1 LRHSTSDHPTSDQE
15 VVGMTD
21 RERQV
26 TRTFVALADTLVDD
40 YDVADLLHTLV
51 RRCVELLDV
60 AAAGLMLVDER
71 GSLQV
76 LASST
81 EQARLLELFQL
92 GIDEG
97 PCVDCFG
104 GGAAVLVADVAEQAA
119 RWPRFAAEAARQG
132 FASVHALPMRL
143 RKQTIGAL
151 NLFGARP
158 GELGEDDVSLAQGLA
173 DTATIGILQERAIR
187 HGETMSEQLQTALNS
202 RVTIEQAKGVL
213 AVTGRLTMDDAFTA
227 LRGYAR
233 GNNLLLSDVARALA
247 ERALDPTVVLAR
259 RTRTP

>member
-1 LRHSTSDHPTSDQE
+1 
-15 VVGMTD
+15 MAD

-26 TRTFVALADTLVDD
+26 TRTFVVLADTLVDD

-60 AAAGLMLVDER
+60 AAAGLTLADER
-71 GSLQV
+71 GGRQV

-97 PCVDCFG
+97 PCVECF
-104 GGAAVLVADVAEQAA
+104 ANRAPVLVADIAAESA

-143 RKQTIGAL
+143 RKQAIGAL
-151 NLFGARP
+151 NLFGAQP
-158 GELGEDDVSLAQGLA
+158 GALGSGDVDLAQGLA

-187 HGETMSEQLQTALNS
+187 HGEMMSEQLQTALNS

-213 AVTGRLTMDDAFTA
+213 AVTGRLSMDEAFAA
-227 LRGYAR
+227 LRDYAR
-233 GNNLLLSDVARALA
+233 NHNLLLGEVARGLT
-247 ERALDPTVVLAR
+247 ERTLDPALVL
-259 RTRTP
+259 TRPSRKL

>member
-1 LRHSTSDHPTSDQE
+1 M
-15 VVGMTD
+15 GD

-40 YDVADLLHTLV
+40 FDVADLLHTLV

-60 AAAGLMLVDER
+60 AAAGLTLVDER
-71 GSLQV
+71 GGLQV

-92 GIDEG
+92 SIDEG
-97 PCVDCFG
+97 PCVECF
-104 GGAAVLVADVAEQAA
+104 ATQSPVLVADIAAETA
-119 RWPRFAAEAARQG
+119 RWPRFASEASRQG

-143 RKQTIGAL
+143 RKQIVGAL
-151 NLFGARP
+151 NLFGTRP
-158 GELGEDDVSLAQGLA
+158 GELGADDVDLAQGLA

-187 HGETMSEQLQTALNS
+187 HGETISEQLQTALNS

-213 AVTGRLTMDDAFTA
+213 AVTGRLSMDDAFTA
-227 LRGYAR
+227 LRRYAR
-233 GNNLLLSDVARALA
+233 GHNLLLGEVARGIA
-247 ERALDPTVVLAR
+247 ERRLDPALVLAR
-259 RTRTP
+259 QDRKP

>member
-1 LRHSTSDHPTSDQE
+1 
-15 VVGMTD
+15 MAD

-40 YDVADLLHTLV
+40 FDVADLLHTLV
-51 RRCVELLDV
+51 RRCVDLLDV
-60 AAAGLMLVDER
+60 AAAGLTLVDER

-92 GIDEG
+92 NSDEG
-97 PCVDCFG
+97 PCVECFTG
-104 GGAAVLVADVAEQAA
+104 RTPVLVADVAAQAG
-119 RWPRFAAEAARQG
+119 RWPRFAAEASRQG

-158 GELGEDDVSLAQGLA
+158 GELPADDVDLAQGLA

-187 HGETMSEQLQTALNS
+187 YGETMSEQLQTALNS

-213 AVTGRLTMDDAFTA
+213 AVTGGLSMDDAFVA

-233 GNNLLLSDVARALA
+233 SNSLRLSDVARALA
-247 ERALDPTVVLAR
+247 ERALDPGLVLAR
-259 RTRTP
+259 PGRKA

>member
-1 LRHSTSDHPTSDQE
+1 
-15 VVGMTD
+15 MAD

-26 TRTFVALADTLVDD
+26 TRTFVALADTLVDNF
-40 YDVADLLHTLV
+40 DVADLLHTLV

-60 AAAGLMLVDER
+60 AAAGLTLADER

-97 PCVDCFG
+97 PCVECFSSR
-104 GGAAVLVADVAEQAA
+104 APVLVADITAEGA

-132 FASVHALPMRL
+132 FASVHSMPMRL

-151 NLFGARP
+151 NLFGTLP
-158 GELGEDDVSLAQGLA
+158 GELGADDIDLAQGLA

-187 HGETMSEQLQTALNS
+187 HEEMMSEQLQTALNS

-213 AVTGRLTMDDAFTA
+213 AVTGQLGMDDAFVA
-227 LRGYAR
+227 LRSYAR
-233 GNNLLLSDVARALA
+233 SHNVLLGEVARGLA
-247 ERALDPTVVLAR
+247 ERTLDPAVVLAPR
-259 RTRTP
+259 RRNP

>member
-1 LRHSTSDHPTSDQE
+1 
-15 VVGMTD
+15 MAD

-40 YDVADLLHTLV
+40 FDVAELLHTLV
-51 RRCVELLDV
+51 RSCVNLLDV
-60 AAAGLMLVDER
+60 AAAGLTLVDER

-97 PCVDCFG
+97 PCVECF
-104 GGAAVLVADVAEQAA
+104 ATRAPVLVADLAEESA
-119 RWPRFAAEAARQG
+119 RWPRFAAEASRQG

-143 RKQTIGAL
+143 RKQIVGAL
-151 NLFGARP
+151 NLFGERP
-158 GELGEDDVSLAQGLA
+158 GELGADDVDLAQGLA
-173 DTATIGILQERAIR
+173 DTATIGILQERAVR
-187 HGETMSEQLQTALNS
+187 HGETLSEQLQTALNS

-213 AVTGRLTMDDAFTA
+213 AVTGGLGMDGAFTA

-233 GNNLLLSDVARALA
+233 SHNLMLGDVARAIA
-247 ERALDPTVVLAR
+247 ERDLDPALVLPR
-259 RTRTP
+259 RNRTP

>member
-1 LRHSTSDHPTSDQE
+1 
-15 VVGMTD
+15 MAD

-40 YDVADLLHTLV
+40 FDVADLLHTLV
-51 RRCVELLDV
+51 RRCVDLLDV
-60 AAAGLMLVDER
+60 AAAGLTLVDER

-97 PCVDCFG
+97 PCVECF
-104 GGAAVLVADVAEQAA
+104 ASRTPVLVADIAA
-119 RWPRFAAEAARQG
+119 AAGRWPRFAAEAAREG

-151 NLFGARP
+151 NLFGAHP
-158 GELGEDDVSLAQGLA
+158 GELAADDVYLAQGLA
-173 DTATIGILQERAIR
+173 DTATIGILQERAVR

-213 AVTGRLTMDDAFTA
+213 AVTGGLTMDDAFAA

-233 GNNLLLSDVARALA
+233 NNGLRLSDVARALA
-247 ERALDPTVVLAR
+247 ERALDPALVLAR
-259 RTRTP
+259 RKA

>member
-1 LRHSTSDHPTSDQE
+1 
-15 VVGMTD
+15 MAD

-40 YDVADLLHTLV
+40 FDVADLLHTLV
-51 RRCVELLDV
+51 LRCVDLLDV
-60 AAAGLMLVDER
+60 AAAGLTLVDER

-92 GIDEG
+92 SIDEG
-97 PCVDCFG
+97 PCVECFAG
-104 GGAAVLVADVAEQAA
+104 HAPVFVADVAAQAT

-151 NLFGARP
+151 NLFGTRP
-158 GELGEDDVSLAQGLA
+158 GDLRPDDVDLAQGLA
-173 DTATIGILQERAIR
+173 DTATIGILQERAVR

-213 AVTGRLTMDDAFTA
+213 AVTGGLTMDGAFGA

-233 GNNLLLSDVARALA
+233 SNSLRLSDVARALA
-247 ERALDPTVVLAR
+247 ERALDPAIVLAR
-259 RTRTP
+259 QSRR

>member
-1 LRHSTSDHPTSDQE
+1 
-15 VVGMTD
+15 MAD

-40 YDVADLLHTLV
+40 FDVADLLHTLV

-60 AAAGLMLVDER
+60 AAAGLTLVDER

-92 GIDEG
+92 SSDEG
-97 PCVDCFG
+97 PCVDCFASG
-104 GGAAVLVADVAEQAA
+104 VPVLVADVAAQAGQ
-119 RWPRFAAEAARQG
+119 WPRFAAEAARQEY
-132 FASVHALPMRL
+132 ASVHALPMRL

-158 GELGEDDVSLAQGLA
+158 GRLSADDVDLAQGLA

-213 AVTGRLTMDDAFTA
+213 AVTGGLSMDDAFVA
-227 LRGYAR
+227 LRGYSR
-233 GNNLLLSDVARALA
+233 GHNLRLSDVARAIA
-247 ERALDPTVVLAR
+247 ERTLDPGLVLAR
-259 RTRTP
+259 PSRKV

>member
-1 LRHSTSDHPTSDQE
+1 
-15 VVGMTD
+15 MAD

-40 YDVADLLHTLV
+40 FDVADLLHTLV
-51 RRCVELLDV
+51 RRCVDLLDV
-60 AAAGLMLVDER
+60 AAAGLTLVDER

-97 PCVDCFG
+97 PCVECF
-104 GGAAVLVADVAEQAA
+104 ASRTPVLVADIAAEAG
-119 RWPRFAAEAARQG
+119 RWPRFAAEAAREG

-158 GELGEDDVSLAQGLA
+158 GELGADDVYLAQGLA

-213 AVTGRLTMDDAFTA
+213 AVTGGLTMDDAFAA

-233 GNNLLLSDVARALA
+233 NNGLRLSDVARALA
-247 ERALDPTVVLAR
+247 ERALDPGLVLAR
-259 RTRTP
+259 RKA

>member
-1 LRHSTSDHPTSDQE
+1 MP
-15 VVGMTD
+15 D

-40 YDVADLLHTLV
+40 FDVADLLHTLV
-51 RRCVELLDV
+51 RRCVDLLDV
-60 AAAGLMLVDER
+60 AAAGLTLVDER

-92 GIDEG
+92 SSDEG
-97 PCVDCFG
+97 PCVECF
-104 GGAAVLVADVAEQAA
+104 ASRTPVLVADVAAQAA
-119 RWPRFAAEAARQG
+119 RWPRFAAEAGRQG

-151 NLFGARP
+151 NLFGSRP
-158 GELGEDDVSLAQGLA
+158 GELGADDVYLAQGLA
-173 DTATIGILQERAIR
+173 DTATIGILQERAVR
-187 HGETMSEQLQTALNS
+187 QGETMSEQLQTALNS

-213 AVTGRLTMDDAFTA
+213 AVTGGLTMDDAFAA

-233 GNNLLLSDVARALA
+233 SNNLRLSDVARALA
-247 ERALDPTVVLAR
+247 ERALDPGLVLAR
-259 RTRTP
+259 RKA

>member
-1 LRHSTSDHPTSDQE
+1 M
-15 VVGMTD
+15 VAMAD

-60 AAAGLMLVDER
+60 AAAGLTLVDER

-92 GIDEG
+92 SIDEG
-97 PCVDCFG
+97 PCVECF
-104 GGAAVLVADVAEQAA
+104 ATRAPVLVADVAAEAT
-119 RWPRFAAEAARQG
+119 RWPRFAAEASRQG

-143 RKQTIGAL
+143 RKQIVGAL
-151 NLFGARP
+151 NLFGARS
-158 GELGEDDVSLAQGLA
+158 GELGPDDVHLAQGLA

-213 AVTGRLTMDDAFTA
+213 AVTGRLSMDDAFTA

-233 GNNLLLSDVARALA
+233 SHNLLLGEVARGLA
-247 ERALDPTVVLAR
+247 ERQLDPALVLAR
-259 RTRTP
+259 YEGKT

>member
-1 LRHSTSDHPTSDQE
+1 
-15 VVGMTD
+15 MAD

-40 YDVADLLHTLV
+40 FDVADLLHTLV
-51 RRCVELLDV
+51 LRCVDLLDV
-60 AAAGLMLVDER
+60 AAAGLTLVDER

-92 GIDEG
+92 SSDEG
-97 PCVDCFG
+97 PCVECFAG
-104 GGAAVLVADVAEQAA
+104 HAPVLVADVAAQAA
-119 RWPRFAAEAARQG
+119 RWPRFAAEAAHQG

-143 RKQTIGAL
+143 RRQTIGAL
-151 NLFGARP
+151 NLFGTRP
-158 GELGEDDVSLAQGLA
+158 GELGSDDVDLAQGLA
-173 DTATIGILQERAIR
+173 DTATIGILQERAVR

-213 AVTGRLTMDDAFTA
+213 AVTGGLTMDGAFGA

-233 GNNLLLSDVARALA
+233 SNSLRLSDVARALA
-247 ERALDPTVVLAR
+247 ERALDPAIVLAR
-259 RTRTP
+259 QARR

>member
-1 LRHSTSDHPTSDQE
+1 M
-15 VVGMTD
+15 VAMAD

-40 YDVADLLHTLV
+40 SDVADLLHTLV

-60 AAAGLMLVDER
+60 AAAGLTLVDER

-92 GIDEG
+92 SIDEG
-97 PCVDCFG
+97 PCVECF
-104 GGAAVLVADVAEQAA
+104 ATRAPVLVADVSAEAT
-119 RWPRFAAEAARQG
+119 RWPRFAAEASRQG

-143 RKQTIGAL
+143 RKQIVGAL

-158 GELGEDDVSLAQGLA
+158 GELGPEDVHLAQGLA

-213 AVTGRLTMDDAFTA
+213 AVTGRLSMDDAFTA

-233 GNNLLLSDVARALA
+233 SHNLLLGEVARGLA
-247 ERALDPTVVLAR
+247 ERRLDPALVLAR
-259 RTRTP
+259 HDRKT

>member
-1 LRHSTSDHPTSDQE
+1 M
-15 VVGMTD
+15 VD

-26 TRTFVALADTLVDD
+26 TRAFVTLADTLVDD

-51 RRCVELLDV
+51 QQCVQLLDI
-60 AAAGLMLVDER
+60 AAAGLTLADER

-92 GIDEG
+92 SIDEG
-97 PCVDCFG
+97 PCVDCFTG
-104 GGAAVLVADVAEQAA
+104 KAPVFVADIAAQAR
-119 RWPRFAAEAARQG
+119 RWPRFATEAARDG

-151 NLFGARP
+151 NLFGTAS
-158 GELGEDDVSLAQGLA
+158 GELSADDIELAQGLA

-187 HGETMSEQLQTALNS
+187 RGETLSEQLQTALNS
-202 RVTIEQAKGVL
+202 RVIIEQAKGVL
-213 AVTGRLTMDDAFTA
+213 AVTGRLNMDDAFTA

-233 GNNLLLSDVARALA
+233 SHNLRLSDVARSLA
-247 ERALDPTVVLAR
+247 DRELDPVVVLSRSTGRSAE
-259 RTRTP
+259 TGAAKNE